1 VTAYLVW
8 LVARFVFF
16 SEWQGCV
23 EFQTTELNLNVR
35 QVNKVSSSSTH
46 AEVEVVEEE
55 SWLWS
60 LLKTLGN
67 ILFVLLELAA

>member
-1 VTAYLVW
+1 M
-8 LVARFVFF
+8 
-16 SEWQGCV
+16 